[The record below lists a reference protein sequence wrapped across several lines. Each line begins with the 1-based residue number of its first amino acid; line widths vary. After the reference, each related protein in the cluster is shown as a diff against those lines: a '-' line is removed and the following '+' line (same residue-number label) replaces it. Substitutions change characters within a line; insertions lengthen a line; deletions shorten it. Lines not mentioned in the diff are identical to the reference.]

1 MTPAMDPYR
10 TLGLS
15 RGASLDEIKRAYR
28 QLAKENHPDAA
39 GQAALPRFLAIQA
52 AYEQLVGDGP
62 SKALPRPPSRPSSA
76 DPTRSDATHRAYGGR
91 TRRTRPPGSGSTSG
105 AGRTG
110 SSGQARP
117 TGSTGSTNGTG
128 SAGKA
133 GDGATGAP
141 GTRPKGKATL
151 GSTSYDGVEPTQF
164 EPDWGGASWYGTTSG
179 TYWTINPKEYA
190 DPRKHGPEYQAR
202 ARRAAAG
209 RAGTPPTP
217 GDTAASDAT
226 AADEPAASA
235 PIGEDRDPASGAAPD
250 PPPPPPEHTTSSW
263 WRATA
268 GPAEATEPP
277 PPRAAP
283 RPAAGSRHEPAAAG
297 STATSAAGGAAGSA
311 TGPAVPDLG
320 AAAADLGRAL
330 TDERTAHGRWRV
342 VQAIVGWLPLAL
354 GIGWMIGEM
363 TGCSRFAA
371 SCDGT
376 TSAVLQPVVAVAL
389 LGLLLLVPRL
399 AALAASGAVA
409 IVVAAVPTALILS
422 ATGDAAEVQMRATAL
437 GVTIVVAWLVG
448 VGVAIARRLRTMPPR
463 AGPVS

>member
-1 MTPAMDPYR
+1 MAAGPGGPALPGAVRRPVPAARARAARRDPRARRAPRTAAARRATPA
-10 TLGLS
+10 T
-15 RGASLDEIKRAYR
+15 
-28 QLAKENHPDAA
+28 
-39 GQAALPRFLAIQA
+39 
-52 AYEQLVGDGP
+52 
-62 SKALPRPPSRPSSA
+62 
-76 DPTRSDATHRAYGGR
+76 
-91 TRRTRPPGSGSTSG
+91 
-105 AGRTG
+105 
-110 SSGQARP
+110 ARP
-117 TGSTGSTNGTG
+117 
-128 SAGKA
+128 AHP
-133 GDGATGAP
+133 AP
-141 GTRPKGKATL
+141 GARSKGKATL
-151 GSTSYDGVEPTQF
+151 GSTSYDGADATPF

-209 RAGTPPTP
+209 RAGTPTPPTP

-226 AADEPAASA
+226 SADGPAASTS
-235 PIGEDRDPASGAAPD
+235 IGEDRDPAAGPAPD
-250 PPPPPPEHTTSSW
+250 PPPPPEHTTSSW

-268 GPAEATEPP
+268 GPAEATQPP
-277 PPRAAP
+277 PSRAAP
-283 RPAAGSRHEPAAAG
+283 HQGASPRREPAGAG
-297 STATSAAGGAAGSA
+297 SAAGDAAD
-311 TGPAVPDLG
+311 PAVPDLG

-330 TDERTAHGRWRV
+330 TDERTARGRWRV

-354 GIGWMIGEM
+354 GIGWLIGEA

-376 TSAVLQPVVAVAL
+376 TNVVLQPIVAVAL

-399 AALAASGAVA
+399 AALAAAGAVA

-422 ATGDAAEVQMRATAL
+422 ATGDAAEVEARATAL